1 MGVRHKGREYALQ
14 VMYLLDANAELSV
27 EQALARYWEL
37 GRGAP
42 EREHLQHD
50 DNDARELCDRL
61 VRGAGARLAD
71 LDARIRQHSRNWRVE
86 RMAMVDRNVL
96 RLAVFELTDSGEP
109 PVGVVLNEAVELA
122 KQYGTA
128 ESGAFV
134 NGILDRIAADVRRS

>member
-1 MGVRHKGREYALQ
+1 
-14 VMYLLDANAELSV
+14 
-27 EQALARYWEL
+27 
-37 GRGAP
+37 
-42 EREHLQHD
+42 
-50 DNDARELCDRL
+50 
-61 VRGAGARLAD
+61 
-71 LDARIRQHSRNWRVE
+71 
-86 RMAMVDRNVL
+86 MVDRNVL